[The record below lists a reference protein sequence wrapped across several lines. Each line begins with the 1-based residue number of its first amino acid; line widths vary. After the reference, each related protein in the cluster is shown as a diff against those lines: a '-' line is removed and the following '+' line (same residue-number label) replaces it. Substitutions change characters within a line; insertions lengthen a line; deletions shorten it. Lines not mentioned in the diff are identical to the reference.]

1 MRRALLCVSGW
12 APILLAAVLLSG
24 QTEDKPRIFAESAIS
39 ASVGSGVTFSPD
51 GRTLYFSQNRSDIFV
66 SDSEDGK
73 WLTPALAEFSGRYR
87 DGDPFASPDGLQ
99 LFFWSS
105 RPLDGRQR
113 KGLAIWVVD
122 RRGTGWSA
130 PRDVGES
137 INGPDGGV
145 GFPAVTSSGTLYFM
159 ADRPDSIGG
168 LDIYRAK
175 RLGDQYAKP
184 ENLGRVINSEYTEL
198 DAFVAPD
205 ESYIVFT
212 SNRPGGLGTGDLY
225 VSRQKD
231 GAWTPPQNLG
241 PEINSAGFEC
251 CPSVSP
257 DGKHFYYTTQGLGRN
272 GIYQADIVALSLD
285 QQDLP
290 EEPKLFAEGV
300 ISTPGSMGLTF
311 SPDLKTLWFAEAGA
325 SIMVSH
331 LNDGKWGAPAPI
343 EFSGRYFDFSPCLSP
358 DGSELVFSSSR
369 ARAGQKLSLGLWVAE
384 RTAAG
389 WNAPKDLGAAINGSG
404 EGAGSPSLA
413 ANGTLYFVAQ
423 RPDSVGGLDI
433 YRSKRYSGQYDEP
446 RNLGRVINSPQ
457 AENDVYIAPDESFII
472 FASDRSGGQGEND
485 FYISVLKDGGW
496 SQPRNLGPTVNSAGN
511 ECCPSISPDGKY
523 FFFNRPDAGKPGIYQ
538 VDTKAL
544 GLEQK

>member
-1 MRRALLCVSGW
+1 MRQALLLLWGGSL
-12 APILLAAVLLSG
+12 ALLAAVLLSG
-24 QTEDKPRIFAESAIS
+24 QTEDKPRLFAEGVIP
-39 ASVGSGVTFSPD
+39 ASVGSGVAFSPD
-51 GRTLYFSQNRSDIFV
+51 GRTLYFSQNRSDILV
-66 SDSEDGK
+66 SRSEDGR
-73 WLTPALAEFSGRYR
+73 WATPAPAEFSGRYR

-113 KGLAIWVVD
+113 KGLAIWVAG
-122 RRGTGWSA
+122 RTGTGWSA

-137 INGPDGGV
+137 VNGSEGGV

-175 RLGDQYAKP
+175 RLGEQYAEP

-212 SNRPGGLGTGDLY
+212 SNRPGGLGAGDLY
-225 VSRQKD
+225 VSKRKD

-241 PEINSAGFEC
+241 PEINTAGFEC

-257 DGKHFYYTTQGLGRN
+257 DGKYLYYTTQGLGRN

-300 ISTPGSMGLTF
+300 VSTPGSMSLTF
-311 SPDLKTLWFAEAGA
+311 SPDMKTLWFAEASA

-331 LNDGKWGAPAPI
+331 LNDGKWDAPAPI
-343 EFSGRYFDFSPCLSP
+343 EFSGRYFDFSPCVSP

-369 ARAGQKLSLGLWVAE
+369 ARVGQKLSLGLWASE

-389 WNAPKDLGAAINGSG
+389 WSTPKDLGAAINGSG
-404 EGAGSPSLA
+404 EGAGSPSMA

-423 RPDSVGGLDI
+423 RPDSVGGLDV
-433 YRSKRYSGQYDEP
+433 YRSKRYGGQYDEP
-446 RNLGRVINSPQ
+446 KNLGPAINSLHG
-457 AENDVYIAPDESFII
+457 ENDVYIAPDESYMVFT
-472 FASDRSGGQGEND
+472 SDRPGGLGEND
-485 FYISVLKDGGW
+485 FYISVLKDGRW

-511 ECCPSISPDGKY
+511 ECCPSVSPDGKY
-523 FFFNRPDAGKPGIYQ
+523 FFFSRPGAGKPGIYQ
-538 VDTKAL
+538 VDAKAL